1 MKRKMLC
8 GVIAAAVCLSSA
20 CLGLTAINKT
30 TAKAQDAGYKTVY
43 DFTAVTDVASV
54 TDFSV
59 GIDPQDNNTDLGYT
73 SEGWVTYKRAMS
85 DIFKA
90 DNGLR
95 VKTEKYS
102 GNDVSENNLY
112 VRLNVKKAAYFKA
125 ELVYTY
131 NTEER
136 DGWAGFMF
144 GYSNYERKARW
155 GDSQYGVEMFVQK
168 EGRGIYS

>member
-20 CLGLTAINKT
+20 GLGLTAINKT

-59 GIDPQDNNTDLGYT
+59 GIDPKDNNTDLGYT
-73 SEGWVTYKRAMS
+73 SDGWVTYPRAMT

-102 GNDVSENNLY
+102 GDDVSENNLY
-112 VRLNVKKAAYFKA
+112 V
-125 ELVYTY
+125 
-131 NTEER
+131 
-136 DGWAGFMF
+136 
-144 GYSNYERKARW
+144 
-155 GDSQYGVEMFVQK
+155 
-168 EGRGIYS
+168 